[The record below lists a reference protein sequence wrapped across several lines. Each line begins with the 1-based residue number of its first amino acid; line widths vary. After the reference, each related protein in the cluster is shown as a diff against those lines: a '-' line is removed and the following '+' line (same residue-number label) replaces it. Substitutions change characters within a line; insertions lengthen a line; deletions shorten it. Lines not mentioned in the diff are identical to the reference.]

1 MAENM
6 MGSNGQMGITM
17 HGMMSGSRRHSLGF
31 RAGASEKQ
39 SSRLVDSSLANS
51 SVLNYRGEQWG

>member
-1 MAENM
+1 
-6 MGSNGQMGITM
+6 MGSNGQMGITVNEM
-17 HGMMSGSRRHSLGF
+17 PSKHRRRLADVYV
-31 RAGASEKQ
+31 RASKKQ